1 MLIELH
7 PCLYSILVFLDH
19 IKLVLYLTQRSKAML
34 DRLILLL
41 CVLKDVNRLILEHEL
56 LLCLSQQVSWLLGY
70 GKWLDFVVEEVV
82 RSETP
87 QE

>member
-1 MLIELH
+1 MLIKLH

-19 IKLVLYLTQRSKAML
+19 VKLVLYLTQRSKAML

-56 LLCLSQQVSWLLGY
+56 LLCLSQQVSRLLGY